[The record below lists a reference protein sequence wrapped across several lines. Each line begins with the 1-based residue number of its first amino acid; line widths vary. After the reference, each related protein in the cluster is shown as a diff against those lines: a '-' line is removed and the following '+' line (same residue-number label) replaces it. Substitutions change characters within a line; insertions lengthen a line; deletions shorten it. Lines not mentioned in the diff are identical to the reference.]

1 MSSTITYQPKGR
13 GAARKGKP
21 APAADDAAAM
31 AAAMMPDASAEAT
44 VAVEVALDST
54 ASALGVAP
62 KAATKVA
69 GAKAY
74 AAASRT
80 TLDKRNDMIIEY
92 LPLVKFIASRIASRL
107 PNHIEVA
114 DLVNSGII
122 GLIDAIEKFDASRKI
137 KFKTYAEFRIK
148 GAILDELRA
157 LDWVPRSTRQKA
169 SKLEK
174 AYAEVE
180 QRLGRSASDAEMMEH
195 LGINAEEFDALVR
208 EARGVALISL
218 DELQPDHDENFEHNL
233 LEYLAD
239 PEAMDP
245 AQIMNLDQIYRIVA
259 ETIDQLPEKE
269 RLVIS
274 LYYYEELTMKE
285 IGEILSITESRVSQ
299 IHTKAILRLRGRLSK
314 VLEN

>member
-1 MSSTITYQPKGR
+1 MNMSGSVTYAPARGRAKATRKAEPHARHAETARPSAADLAASKNGR
-13 GAARKGKP
+13 GKCPAR
-21 APAADDAAAM
+21 
-31 AAAMMPDASAEAT
+31 E
-44 VAVEVALDST
+44 
-54 ASALGVAP
+54 
-62 KAATKVA
+62 
-69 GAKAY
+69 AY
-74 AAASRT
+74 AKTVKCNLER
-80 TLDKRNDMIIEY
+80 RNEMILEY

-107 PNHIEVA
+107 PSHIEVA

-169 SKLEK
+169 SRLER
-174 AYAEVE
+174 AYAELE
-180 QRLGRSASDAEMMEH
+180 QSLGRSASDAEMIAH
-195 LGINAEEFDALVR
+195 LRINVQEFDALVS
-208 EARGVALISL
+208 EARGVALLSL
-218 DELQPDHDENFEHNL
+218 DDLQGSDHDENFERNL

-239 PEAMDP
+239 PEHLSP

-259 ETIDQLPEKE
+259 DTIDQLPEKE

-285 IGEILSITESRVSQ
+285 IGEILQITESRVSQ
-299 IHTKAILRLRGRLSK
+299 IHTKAILRLRGRLIK
-314 VLEN
+314 VLEL

>member
-1 MSSTITYQPKGR
+1 MTTTATYE
-13 GAARKGKP
+13 P
-21 APAADDAAAM
+21 AKIR
-31 AAAMMPDASAEAT
+31 
-44 VAVEVALDST
+44 
-54 ASALGVAP
+54 VAP
-62 KAATKVA
+62 KRKLKALASGAAAAAEAPAEIPCRTAVA
-69 GAKAY
+69 KKARKAY
-74 AAASRT
+74 AQQSQKS
-80 TLDKRNDMIIEY
+80 LDKRNAMILEY

-107 PNHIEVA
+107 PNHIEVN

-122 GLIDAIEKFDASRKI
+122 GLIDAIEKFDAGRKI

-169 SKLEK
+169 SKLER
-174 AYAEVE
+174 AYQEVE
-180 QRLGRSASDAEMMEH
+180 QRLGRAASDAEMMEH
-195 LGINAEEFDALVR
+195 MGISAEEFDILVC

-218 DELQPDHDENFEHNL
+218 DELQGNDSDDNYERNL

-239 PEAMDP
+239 PEHLSP
-245 AQIMNLDQIYRIVA
+245 AQSMNLDQVYRIVG

-299 IHTKAILRLRGRLSK
+299 IHTKAILRLRGRLLK
-314 VLEN
+314 VLER